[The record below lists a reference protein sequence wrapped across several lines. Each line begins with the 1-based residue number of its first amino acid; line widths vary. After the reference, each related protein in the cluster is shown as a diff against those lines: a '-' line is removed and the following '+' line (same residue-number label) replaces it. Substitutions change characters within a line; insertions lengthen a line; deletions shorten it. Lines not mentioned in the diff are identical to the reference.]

1 MRFGAGGRAIVI
13 DPTQSIALV
22 EIKDVK
28 SLIVDPDSRREIDIF
43 ESFRGPL
50 VAGQTPAHS
59 VRLFVQRQLEK
70 IRQAVARADDDDL
83 VDAHDCLLVWQ
94 LLDMVVQQQG
104 VRFFVPPSL

>member
-1 MRFGAGGRAIVI
+1 VV
-13 DPTQSIALV
+13 DPTRSIAIV

-28 SLIVDPDSRREIDIF
+28 ALIVDADNRREIETL

-70 IRQAVARADDDDL
+70 IKQAVASADDDEL

-104 VRFFVPPSL
+104 VSPVFTR